1 MRYAGPRTG
10 TGRPRKWDEPTI
22 HVSMRLPY
30 SVLQQIDEMTRPGI
44 SRTDVIVSL
53 VQAASNAEVAKY
65 ILRIKELEMTLK
77 QEREEKQA
85 LLNALDRERQARER
99 AEKEAEAW
107 KQKYYELKG
116 EKPAHSY
123 NEGKLL
129 RMLAEHAREGV
140 SWADLC
146 AEVLDL
152 RDEKKMKRLMQLA
165 FNVKTTGRNTYAT
178 EFYPKRTAPEF
189 KGWVLKRP
197 EREGPV
203 LLIDYELYRE
213 DTLKAAKGLAVGE
226 AVAEKVPEVKPLKS
240 GPAAERWIEITLEV
254 IYHEYMEFIGAR
266 QGKRA
271 KEFIEVEAQSRI
283 ERTLEAV
290 DPADARRAAFAVLEK
305 HEADWNE
312 AFISNMRRVLTRILN
327 TGHYARPLEVKA
339 DVPVEACDL

>member
-1 MRYAGPRTG
+1 MTEKGRKRKNRSGP
-10 TGRPRKWDEPTI
+10 GRPPVFDDPVYTAFWMEREDKE
-22 HVSMRLPY
+22 RLYEQKGTLPVGVY
-30 SVLQQIDEMTRPGI
+30 VGMLLRSK
-44 SRTDVIVSL
+44 
-53 VQAASNAEVAKY
+53 NAEKAVLMRKLAEKDKV
-65 ILRIKELEMTLK
+65 IEEKDRRIEELEKLV
-77 QEREEKQA
+77 ERLEERIRK
-85 LLNALDRERQARER
+85 LELEL
-99 AEKEAEAW
+99 EKA
-107 KQKYYELKG
+107 KG
-116 EKPAHSY
+116 ERPARTY
-123 NEGKLL
+123 EEGKLL
-129 RMLAEHAREGV
+129 RTLAEHAREGV

-203 LLIDYELYRE
+203 LLIDYELYRG

-254 IYHEYMEFIGAR
+254 IYHEYMQFIETR
-266 QGKRA
+266 QGKKA